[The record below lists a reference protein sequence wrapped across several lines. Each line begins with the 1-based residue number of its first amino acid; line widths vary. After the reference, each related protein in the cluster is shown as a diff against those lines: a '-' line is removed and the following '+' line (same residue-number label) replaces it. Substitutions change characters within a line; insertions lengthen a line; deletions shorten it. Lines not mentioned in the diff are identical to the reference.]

1 MSPAGGLAGRPP
13 FSRIPGAARQDF
25 PSLPEDSKHDG
36 MANDPAASSQ
46 PATTA
51 SAPRTVGGGG
61 RRGGMPDRPLSR
73 DLGQLRHLA
82 GFLWPYR
89 LQLAGALAA
98 LTVAAGTVLALGSG
112 LKALIDQGF
121 GAGDGALLD
130 RAVIVLF
137 GVTAVLALATFA
149 RFFLVSWIGERVIA
163 DIRRAVYGQVTRLSP
178 GFFEATRT
186 GEVLSRL
193 TADTSVLETVVGSSV
208 SVALRNLLL
217 FIGGSVMLLI
227 TSPKLTGLVF
237 LVVPLVVVPIVLFGR
252 KVRRLSRSSQD
263 RVAEMTGFAEE
274 TLQAVRTVQ
283 AFCHEPIDR
292 QRFAAL
298 VESAFDT
305 ARRRI
310 HARSILTAIVILLVF
325 GAVSTILWI
334 GGHDVL
340 SGRITAGQLSA
351 FVFYA
356 IVVAGSVGAIS
367 EVVGDLQRA
376 AGAMERILELL
387 KTEPKIAPPADPVAL
402 PEPARGEVAFNQ
414 VGFRYPTRPDRSTL
428 DGFDLQVMPG
438 ETVAIVG
445 PSGAG
450 KTTVFQLLL
459 RFYDP
464 QEGSITLDGIDLR
477 QADPTALR
485 GRLGLVPQDPVVF
498 AADAWE
504 NIRYG
509 RPDASDAEVRAAAEA
524 AYATEFLDRLPQG
537 FASHLGERGVRLSG
551 GQRQR
556 IAIARAVL
564 RNPAVLLLDEATSA
578 LDAESERAVQEALE
592 RLMTGRTTLVIAHRL
607 ATVLKADRIVVMD
620 HGRVVAVGSHAEL
633 IRQGGLY
640 ARLAA
645 LQFDQAEALA
655 AERAA
660 S

>member
-1 MSPAGGLAGRPP
+1 MANGPTADQIKHAAGG
-13 FSRIPGAARQDF
+13 
-25 PSLPEDSKHDG
+25 G
-36 MANDPAASSQ
+36 M
-46 PATTA
+46 
-51 SAPRTVGGGG
+51 GG
-61 RRGGMPDRPLSR
+61 RRGTMPDRPVSR
-73 DLGQLRHLA
+73 DLGQLRHLFR
-82 GFLWPYR
+82 FLWPYR
-89 LQLAGALAA
+89 LQLAGAVAA
-98 LTVAAGTVLALGSG
+98 LTVAAGTVLALGNG
-112 LKALIDQGF
+112 LKTLIDQGF
-121 GAGDGALLD
+121 GAGDAALLD
-130 RAVIVLF
+130 RAVIILF

-149 RFFLVSWIGERVIA
+149 RFYLVAWIGERVVA
-163 DIRRAVYGQVTRLSP
+163 DLRRAVFDHVTRLSP

-193 TADTSVLETVVGSSV
+193 TADASVLETVVGSSV

-217 FIGGSVMLLI
+217 LVGGTAMLLV

-237 LVVPLVVVPIVLFGR
+237 LVVPLVVAPIILFGR
-252 KVRRLSRSSQD
+252 KVRRLSRTSQD
-263 RVAEMTGFAEE
+263 KVADIAAFADE
-274 TLQAVRTVQ
+274 TLQAVRTTQ
-283 AFCHEPIDR
+283 AFGHEAIDR
-292 QRFAAL
+292 SRFGERVEGAFAA
-298 VESAFDT
+298 

-310 HARSILTAIVILLVF
+310 RARAILTAIVILLVF
-325 GAVSTILWI
+325 GAVSAILWI
-334 GGHDVL
+334 GGRDVL
-340 SGRITAGQLSA
+340 EGRITAGQLSA

-367 EVVGDLQRA
+367 EVIGDLQRA

-387 KTEPKIAPPADPVAL
+387 KTEPEIAAPADPVAL
-402 PEPARGEVAFNQ
+402 PEPPQGRVAFRG
-414 VGFRYPTRPDRSTL
+414 VVFRYPTRPDRSTL
-428 DGFDLQVMPG
+428 DRFDLEVAPG
-438 ETVAIVG
+438 ETVALVG

-464 QEGSITLDGIDLR
+464 QEGSIALDGVDVR
-477 QADPTALR
+477 RADPAAIR
-485 GRLGLVPQDPVVF
+485 ARIGLVPQDPVVF
-498 AADAWE
+498 SADAWE

-509 RPDASDAEVRAAAEA
+509 RPDASDDEVRAAAEA

-537 FASHLGERGVRLSG
+537 FASQMGERGVRLSG

-556 IAIARAVL
+556 IAIARAIL

-578 LDAESERAVQEALE
+578 LDAESERVVQEALE
-592 RLMTGRTTLVIAHRL
+592 RLMAGRTTLVIAHRL

-620 HGRVVAVGSHAEL
+620 QGRIVAIGRHAEL